1 MLAKLVG
8 DTGSVSIHDVTT
20 QIISTDSAAHGPID
34 LNVAVSGREGDP
46 LVVFVHGWPETWHT
60 WQAQMDHVVGLGF
73 RAAAL
78 DVRGYGASSRPEPVE
93 AYRLVELAADLAAV
107 VSALSPGA
115 PAILVGHDWGAP
127 IVYQT
132 ARLYPDLVR
141 AVAGMSVPY
150 LPASPGDPMDLWD
163 VVYAGRFFYM
173 RYFQE
178 LGVAEA
184 AFEADLPAA
193 LRKIYFAASADA
205 PEGLWGSEQP
215 EDAAM
220 LDFLVDPDPAPD
232 WMSAERVAAVAEA
245 NAGGSTH
252 GWFNRYR
259 AQKFDGDDVAEAA
272 PTNISQ
278 PACFIAGESDIVRNF
293 VAGVDLF
300 AGAEA
305 AYDDARGLTIIE
317 GAGHWVQQE
326 KPAETNA
333 ALEAFLTTL

>member
-1 MLAKLVG
+1 MSNEGA
-8 DTGSVSIHDVTT
+8 TT
-20 QIISTDSAAHGPID
+20 QLIRNESIEHGPID
-34 LNVAVSGREGDP
+34 LNVAVLGNDSDP

-60 WQAQMDHVVGLGF
+60 WKDQMRHVAGLGY
-73 RAAAL
+73 RAAAM

-93 AYRLVELAADLAAV
+93 AYRLLELSSDLAAV
-107 VSALSPGA
+107 IAELSPDE

-132 ARLYPDLVR
+132 ARLHPDRVC

-150 LPASPGDPMDLWD
+150 LPASPGDPMELWD
-163 VVYAGRFFYM
+163 AVYAGRFFYM
-173 RYFQE
+173 KYFQE
-178 LGVAEA
+178 PGVAEA
-184 AFEADLPAA
+184 AFEADLSVA

-205 PEGLWGSEQP
+205 PEGLWSSEQP
-215 EDAAM
+215 EDVAM
-220 LDFLVDPDPAPD
+220 LDFLIDPDPAPV
-232 WMSAERVAAVAEA
+232 WMSGERVAVVVDA
-245 NAGGSTH
+245 NAGGPLH

-259 AQKFDGDDVAEAA
+259 AQKFDGGDVAEAA

-278 PACFIAGESDIVRNF
+278 PACFIAGATDIVRNF
-293 VAGVDLF
+293 VAGIDLF

-317 GAGHWVQQE
+317 GAGHWVQHE

-333 ALEAFLTTL
+333 ALETFLAAL